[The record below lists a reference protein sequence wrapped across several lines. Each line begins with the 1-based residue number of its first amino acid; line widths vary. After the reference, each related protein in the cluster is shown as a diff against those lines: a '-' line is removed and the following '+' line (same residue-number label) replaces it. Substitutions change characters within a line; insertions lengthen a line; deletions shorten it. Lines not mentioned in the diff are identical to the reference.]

1 MNIVFYRYKSICE
14 PDFIDAFKA
23 LGINVVEDNQGMDES
38 LSLDERMA
46 FLGDLIADNKPLF
59 VFSINYHPF
68 ISMLCD
74 RLHVFY
80 VAITVDC
87 PVFEIFNTSIKSKFN
102 RLFLFDKKQ
111 YDMIHSEN
119 PECIFHMPLGA
130 ACERSSDL
138 LGDVSGYDYDISF
151 VGSLYKEKDPLYNL
165 MSNSEIRNFAQVIDN
180 AISSQLG
187 SDAYGYETIKSN
199 LPSDVISALKKA
211 DPNFYPS
218 DMSVFDISEYV
229 AFSDYLCPHAT
240 YLERVK
246 LLNLIAENASK
257 ANAKMHLFTQ
267 SDTSSISTKVST
279 HGGVD
284 SLKEMPFIFRK
295 SKINLNI
302 TTRAIESG
310 LSQRIWDVLACKG
323 FLITNYQPEIDMFFK
338 DGIHLVTYSSHD
350 ELIEKIDYYLHHE
363 DERQLI
369 AQNGFDWINDH
380 GKVVN
385 RVIEMIKVITSGGV
399 I

>member
-1 MNIVFYRYKSICE
+1 MNIIFYRYKSICE

-23 LGINVVEDNQGMDES
+23 LGISVIEDNQGMES
-38 LSLDERMA
+38 NLSLDERMS
-46 FLGDLIADNKPLF
+46 FLGDLIADHKPLF
-59 VFSINYHPF
+59 VFSINYYPF
-68 ISMLCD
+68 ISILCD

-111 YDMIHSEN
+111 YDMIYAEN

-130 ACERSSDL
+130 ACERITNL

-151 VGSLYKEKDPLYNL
+151 VGSLYKEKDPLYDL
-165 MSNSEIRNFAQVIDN
+165 LLNSEIRNYEQSIDN
-180 AISSQLG
+180 VIASQLE
-187 SDAYGYETIKSN
+187 SDVYGYETIKSN

-211 DPNFYPS
+211 DPEFYPS

-229 AFSDYLCPHAT
+229 AYSDYLCPHTT

-246 LLNLIAENASK
+246 LLNMIAENVSK
-257 ANAKMHLFTQ
+257 TDTKIHFFTQ
-267 SDTSSISTKVST
+267 SDTSSISTKISI

-323 FLITNYQPEIDMFFK
+323 FLITNYQPEIDTFFK
-338 DGIHLVTYSSHD
+338 DGVHLVTYSSHN

-363 DERQLI
+363 DERQII

-385 RVIEMIKVITSGGV
+385 RVIEMIKVITSE
-399 I
+399 

>member
-1 MNIVFYRYKSICE
+1 MNIIFYRYKSICE

-23 LGINVVEDNQGMDES
+23 LGISVIEDNQGMES
-38 LSLDERMA
+38 NLSLDERMN
-46 FLGDLIADNKPLF
+46 FLGDLIADHKPLF
-59 VFSINYHPF
+59 VFSINYYPF
-68 ISMLCD
+68 ISILCD

-111 YDMIHSEN
+111 YDMIYAEN

-130 ACERSSDL
+130 ACERINNL
-138 LGDVSGYDYDISF
+138 LGEVSGYDYDISF

-165 MSNSEIRNFAQVIDN
+165 LLNSEIRNYEQLIDN
-180 AISSQLG
+180 AIASQLE
-187 SDAYGYETIKSN
+187 SDVYGYETIKYD
-199 LPSDVISALKKA
+199 LPSAVVSALKNA
-211 DPNFYPS
+211 DPDFYPS

-229 AFSDYLCPHAT
+229 AYSDYFCPHTT
-240 YLERVK
+240 YLERVQ
-246 LLNLIAENASK
+246 LLNMIAENASK
-257 ANAKMHLFTQ
+257 ADAKMHLFTQ

-323 FLITNYQPEIDMFFK
+323 FLITNYQPEIDTFFK
-338 DGIHLVTYSSHD
+338 DGVHLVTYSSHN
-350 ELIEKIDYYLHHE
+350 ELLEKIDYYLHHE
-363 DERQLI
+363 DERHII
-369 AQNGFDWINDH
+369 AQSGFDWINDH

-385 RVIEMIKVITSGGV
+385 RVIEMIRVITSE
-399 I
+399 

>member
-1 MNIVFYRYKSICE
+1 MNIIFYRYKSICE

-23 LGINVVEDNQGMDES
+23 LGISVIEDNQGMESS
-38 LSLDERMA
+38 LSLDEKMS
-46 FLGDLIADNKPLF
+46 FLGDLIADHKPLF
-59 VFSINYHPF
+59 VFSINYYPF
-68 ISMLCD
+68 ISILCD

-111 YDMIHSEN
+111 YDMIHAEN

-130 ACERSSDL
+130 ACERINNLLDKSSD
-138 LGDVSGYDYDISF
+138 YDYDISF

-165 MSNSEIRNFAQVIDN
+165 LLNSEIRNYEQLIDN
-180 AISSQLG
+180 AIASQLE
-187 SDAYGYETIKSN
+187 SDVYGYETIKSD
-199 LPSDVISALKKA
+199 LPSAVVSALKNA
-211 DPNFYPS
+211 DPDFYPS

-229 AFSDYLCPHAT
+229 AYSDYFCPHTT
-240 YLERVK
+240 YLERVQ
-246 LLNLIAENASK
+246 LLNMIAENASK
-257 ANAKMHLFTQ
+257 ADAKMHLFTQ

-323 FLITNYQPEIDMFFK
+323 FLITNYQPEIDTFFK
-338 DGIHLVTYSSHD
+338 DGVHLVTYSSHN
-350 ELIEKIDYYLHHE
+350 ELLEKIDYYLHHE
-363 DERQLI
+363 DERQII
-369 AQNGFDWINDH
+369 AQSGFDWINDH

-385 RVIEMIKVITSGGV
+385 RVIEMIRVITSE
-399 I
+399 